1 VVASYPEGIF
11 EWLLFDYNNF
21 SLLIDPALWVDY
33 CDALR
38 YDPIMTHCVRNVK
51 PFFIRISLERKIH
64 FLFTTAT
71 WKKMTHRGNPERIFA
86 KRRTLFYSSL
96 TSN

>member
-51 PFFIRISLERKIH
+51 PFFIRISLARKIPSTIH
-64 FLFTTAT
+64 KMRQKKDDAT
-71 WKKMTHRGNPERIFA
+71 R
-86 KRRTLFYSSL
+86 
-96 TSN
+96 